1 LSGRRLE
8 SYRVGDLNE
17 ELGILLL
24 KSLAAVAPIPRQE
37 DFGLD
42 AVATLL
48 RPDPNS
54 RCVYAEKSF
63 YVQFKTQSQN
73 SISYQ

>member
-1 LSGRRLE
+1 MTGRRLR
-8 SYRVGDLNE
+8 SYRIGDLNE

-42 AVATLL
+42 AEAT
-48 RPDPNS
+48 
-54 RCVYAEKSF
+54 
-63 YVQFKTQSQN
+63 
-73 SISYQ
+73 